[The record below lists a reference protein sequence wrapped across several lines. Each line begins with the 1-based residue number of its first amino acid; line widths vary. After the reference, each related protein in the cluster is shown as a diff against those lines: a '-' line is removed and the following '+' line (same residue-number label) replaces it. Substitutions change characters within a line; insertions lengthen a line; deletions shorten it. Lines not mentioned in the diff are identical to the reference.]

1 MNSTISDD
9 LTRDHLAL
17 EAAKCIESIFTNNK
31 NVRSLH
37 KELLEVNLSISAFIT
52 ESKRRLKNLRL
63 ELAYEAKS
71 SQRVVEILSEK

>member
-17 EAAKCIESIFTNNK
+17 EAAKCIENIFTNNK

-37 KELLEVNLSISAFIT
+37 KELLEVNLSISAYIT